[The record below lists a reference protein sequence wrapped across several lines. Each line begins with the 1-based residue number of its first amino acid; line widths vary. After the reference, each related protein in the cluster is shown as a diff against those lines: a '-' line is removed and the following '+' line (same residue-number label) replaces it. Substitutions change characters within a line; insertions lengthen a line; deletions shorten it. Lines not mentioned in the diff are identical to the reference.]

1 MIEIERNSIKGQC
14 KARDFKAQIEALKE
28 LISKEV

>member
-1 MIEIERNSIKGQC
+1 MLEMGKDYIKGQC

-28 LISKEV
+28 LMSKEV